1 MVTSMAR
8 VVERAAEGDLRRRAM
23 SAGRRRGYWGRRF
36 VGSMRVSNLLWM
48 MPAMGP
54 TVARMV
60 WRVLRMALCRGV
72 LLYLQEKRWS
82 PKWSQSLRQWRQVGG
97 GRQTGKTGRRCFRW
111 KRRVYMSLE
120 RRPSEC
126 RREMECRAR
135 LVVVERSEGSAGW
148 K

>member
-1 MVTSMAR
+1 MTSMAR

-60 WRVLRMALCRGV
+60 WRVLRMALCRGI

-97 GRQTGKTGRRCFRW
+97 AADWENGEAVF
-111 KRRVYMSLE
+111 SLE
-120 RRPSEC
+120 E
-126 RREMECRAR
+126 EGVH
-135 LVVVERSEGSAGW
+135 VVGEATV
-148 K
+148 